1 MVEFHNNLM
10 AEGTSTATV
19 DHTWNTFKQAILS
32 GAAKFI
38 PHKTARSTNKKPWIS
53 RETVRQIRQKPG
65 IPETTQDKKSARPR
79 SIQRFETQDP
89 EENKAGLLEI
99 SGRYSNT

>member
-1 MVEFHNNLM
+1 MMMMMDTQGNRDANP
-10 AEGTSTATV
+10 T
-19 DHTWNTFKQAILS
+19 K
-32 GAAKFI
+32 
-38 PHKTARSTNKKPWIS
+38 
-53 RETVRQIRQKPG
+53 KPG

-99 SGRYSNT
+99 SGRYSIT

>member
-1 MVEFHNNLM
+1 MTGVHLNSARNVINRTTSLPGANTLGRYNVGDVE
-10 AEGTSTATV
+10 S
-19 DHTWNTFKQAILS
+19 WAI
-32 GAAKFI
+32 K
-38 PHKTARSTNKKPWIS
+38 RSTT
-53 RETVRQIRQKPG
+53 RMTRT
-65 IPETTQDKKSARPR
+65 ETTQDKKSARPR